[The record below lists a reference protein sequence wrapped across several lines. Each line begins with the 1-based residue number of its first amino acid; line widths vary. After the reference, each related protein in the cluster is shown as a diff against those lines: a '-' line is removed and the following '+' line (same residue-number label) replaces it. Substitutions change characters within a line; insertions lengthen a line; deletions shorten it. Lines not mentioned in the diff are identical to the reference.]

1 MSTETI
7 TEAKPS
13 KLIVQDN
20 SAISYLM
27 DTGKFEHCY
36 RIAKLMATASLIP
49 DHLKFTGNAS
59 NKRELTA
66 EEKIGNCFMIV
77 NQAIRWGIDP
87 WSMAPETY
95 VVGGKLAFQ
104 GKLVA
109 AVVNGLANLEERLS
123 YTFSGPPGS
132 DDFTITVSGKIRGET
147 EPRTVSVRVGSVKTD
162 NQMWKKDPEQKLVYT
177 GATKWARRHCPEVIL
192 GIIVDDEIEE
202 VPMRDVT
209 PRDTAPPKVITGGTT
224 PPTAA
229 EVTKTSRK
237 TKAEP
242 AATVEATEATPAAS
256 TTIPVRPDMVTAIR
270 TAYRAAGIKNLS
282 DAESKA
288 RAAGFL
294 EPEKGFSS
302 LADSDMFRIYQNLAT
317 IFPPAETE
325 PLPVVRAFYQNH
337 KVTRSAEGVSPAWTM
352 HRLVYQVAGED
363 DVKEAVTF
371 SKTIQ
376 ATLDTLEGAEAL
388 LLTVKSTDKGDQIET
403 LELAQKVGGAA

>member
-59 NKRELTA
+59 NKRELTP

-87 WSMAPETY
+87 FSMAPETY

-132 DDFTITVSGKIRGET
+132 DDFTITVSGKIRGEN
-147 EPRTVSVRVGSVKTD
+147 EARTVSVRVGSVKTD

-192 GIIVDDEIEE
+192 GILVDDEIEE

-209 PRDTAPPKVITGGTT
+209 PRNENVKVITGN
-224 PPTAA
+224 TAA
-229 EVTKTSRK
+229 PEPEKKATRGKAAAKTTEPAVEAAPADALPTREELSAIIKGRMKELKIGPPVAEARCREAGLLKPGQTFTGSSDAELFAISQRLEVLNPPEA
-237 TKAEP
+237 AEP
-242 AATVEATEATPAAS
+242 APA
-256 TTIPVRPDMVTAIR
+256 
-270 TAYRAAGIKNLS
+270 
-282 DAESKA
+282 
-288 RAAGFL
+288 
-294 EPEKGFSS
+294 
-302 LADSDMFRIYQNLAT
+302 
-317 IFPPAETE
+317 TE
-325 PLPVVRAFYQNH
+325 PLRAFYQNH
-337 KVTRSAEGVSPAWTM
+337 QVSRSAEGAERKWTCWKL
-352 HRLVYQVAGED
+352 RYQIAGEED
-363 DVKEAVTF
+363 IREAATF
-371 SKTIQ
+371 SARLGDI
-376 ATLDTLEGAEAL
+376 LDNLEGAEAII
-388 LLTVKSTDKGDQIET
+388 LTVKAGEKGDTIET
-403 LELAQKVGGAA
+403 LELAPTVGGAA